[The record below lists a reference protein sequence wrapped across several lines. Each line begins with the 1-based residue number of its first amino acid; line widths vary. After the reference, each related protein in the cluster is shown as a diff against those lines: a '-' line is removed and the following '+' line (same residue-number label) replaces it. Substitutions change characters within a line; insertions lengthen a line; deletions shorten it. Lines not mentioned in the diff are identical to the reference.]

1 MMFGEDYAYAVARI
15 RVLETGLLNQ
25 AAIEQLLACQDE
37 QQCLQILTEK
47 GWGNGDPAAGADAIL
62 SREREKIWEIMDS
75 LVADRSVF
83 SVLSYQ
89 DLFHNLKAAV
99 KASILQGAAPN
110 IFFSDCSIDGED
122 MVKFLKDKEYD
133 RLGLEDHYTEFLG
146 NKIVCHNI
154 PIRPGRNL
162 AVICETAAI
171 NHRQKKMGYN
181 AAKELYT
188 RVQNSLAKRREEDE
202 DDE

>member
-89 DLFHNLKAAV
+89 DLFHNMKAAV

-122 MVKFLKDKEYD
+122 MVKFL
-133 RLGLEDHYTEFLG
+133 RIRNMIVFLRICG
-146 NKIVCHNI
+146 KRQEK
-154 PIRPGRNL
+154 PMRPF
-162 AVICETAAI
+162 CTQETD
-171 NHRQKKMGYN
+171 
-181 AAKELYT
+181 
-188 RVQNSLAKRREEDE
+188 SLRILS
-202 DDE
+202 

>member
-1 MMFGEDYAYAVARI
+1 MFGEDYAYAVARI

-47 GWGNGDPAAGADAIL
+47 GWGNGDPASGADAIL

-99 KASILQGAAPN
+99 KASILDGTTPN
-110 IFFSDCSIDGED
+110 IFFSDCAIDGED
-122 MVKFLKDKEYD
+122 MVKFLKD
-133 RLGLEDHYTEFLG
+133 
-146 NKIVCHNI
+146 
-154 PIRPGRNL
+154 
-162 AVICETAAI
+162 
-171 NHRQKKMGYN
+171 
-181 AAKELYT
+181 
-188 RVQNSLAKRREEDE
+188 
-202 DDE
+202 